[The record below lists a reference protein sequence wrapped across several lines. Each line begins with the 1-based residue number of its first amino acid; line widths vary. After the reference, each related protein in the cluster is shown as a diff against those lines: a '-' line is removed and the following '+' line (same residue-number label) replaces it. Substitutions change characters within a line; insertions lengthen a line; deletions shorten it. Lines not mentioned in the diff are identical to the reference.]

1 MPKADIGGGAMDR
14 IKLTISMAC
23 RNLLRSRR
31 RTVSTLLAIAV
42 GLVGL
47 AFLDGYM
54 TYAMRGLRESV
65 IHNGTGH
72 IQAALSG
79 AYFDEGDGD
88 PMPFMLP
95 DAKGLEAELRALPEA
110 KDVVPTL
117 SFVAVL
123 SSKGRTSTVQVS
135 AMPTAQAKANLERR
149 LIASGKDLEPG
160 EEGRILVG
168 RGLARKLGLAPG
180 DSVSLFAISK
190 GGGVSTQS
198 YEVKGTTSTIIA
210 AIDNVS
216 VSMDLR
222 DASELL
228 GVDAVPQLTVFL
240 KSTADTD
247 RVTERLRA
255 ASAGSLRPGDKLSAA
270 SGITFRSWEELSA
283 YYRQAIGTFDMVF
296 AVTRLIVLIVAL
308 FSISGTLSLA
318 ILERLREIGTLR
330 AFGARRAQ
338 VVAMFLAE
346 GLALGLAGIAAGSL
360 LGLGGIGLVNAAG
373 GIAMPPQPGTSSAFT
388 ILFTPEPETLLA
400 SGLWILAASALGAL
414 VPGGLSSRRVIAE
427 LLRSK

>member
-1 MPKADIGGGAMDR
+1 MDR

-23 RNLLRSRR
+23 RNLLRNRR
-31 RTVSTLLAIAV
+31 RTISTLLAIAV

-47 AFLDGYM
+47 TFLDGYM
-54 TYAMRGLRESV
+54 TYSMNGLRENV
-65 IHNGTGH
+65 IHDGTGH
-72 IQAALSG
+72 IQAALSP

-95 DAKGLEAELRALPEA
+95 DAKELERELRSLPEV

-123 SSKGRTSTVQVS
+123 SAKGKTSTVQVS
-135 AMPTAQAKANLERR
+135 ALPTAQAKADVESRR
-149 LIASGKDLEPG
+149 IAAGRDLEPG
-160 EEGRILVG
+160 EPGRILVG

-180 DSVSLFAISK
+180 DSVSLFAVSK
-190 GGGVSTQS
+190 GGGINTLS

-216 VSMDLR
+216 VAMDLR

-228 GVDAVPQLTVFL
+228 GADTVPRLTVFL
-240 KSTADTD
+240 KSTADTS
-247 RVTERLRA
+247 RVLARLRS
-255 ASAGSLRPGDKLSAA
+255 ASADGAAAPAGSDARMRAA
-270 SGITFRSWEELSA
+270 AGLTFRSWEELSA
-283 YYRQAIGTFDMVF
+283 YYRQASGSFDMVF

-330 AFGARRAQ
+330 TFGTRRGQ
-338 VVAMFLAE
+338 VTAMFLAE
-346 GLALGLAGIAAGSL
+346 GLALGIAGIAVGAA
-360 LGLGGIGLVNAAG
+360 LGLGGIGIFNAAG
-373 GIAMPPQPGTSSAFT
+373 GMTMPAQPGMSSAFK
-388 ILFTPEPETLLA
+388 ILFTPRLATLLVSA
-400 SGLWILAASALGAL
+400 LWIFGASAVGAL
-414 VPGGLSSRRVIAE
+414 IPAAVSSRRVIAE

>member
-1 MPKADIGGGAMDR
+1 MDR

-23 RNLLRSRR
+23 RNLLRNRR
-31 RTVSTLLAIAV
+31 RTISTLLAIAV
-42 GLVGL
+42 GIVGL
-47 AFLDGYM
+47 TFLDGYM
-54 TYAMRGLRESV
+54 TYSMHGLRENV
-65 IHNGTGH
+65 IHDGTGH
-72 IQAALSG
+72 IQAALSP

-95 DAKGLEAELRALPEA
+95 DAKELERELRSMPEV

-123 SSKGRTSTVQVS
+123 SAKGKTSTVQVS
-135 AMPTAQAKANLERR
+135 ALPTAQAKANVESRR
-149 LIASGKDLEPG
+149 IAAGRDLEPG

-180 DSVSLFAISK
+180 DSVSLFAVSK
-190 GGGVSTQS
+190 GGGINTLS

-210 AIDNVS
+210 AVDNVS
-216 VSMDLR
+216 VAMDLR

-228 GVDAVPQLTVFL
+228 GADTVPRLTVFL
-240 KSTADTD
+240 KSTADTG
-247 RVTERLRA
+247 RVIERLRS
-255 ASAGSLRPGDKLSAA
+255 ASAARAGSDAARSGSDAGLRAA
-270 SGITFRSWEELSA
+270 AGLTFRSWEELSA
-283 YYRQAIGTFDMVF
+283 YYRQASGTFDMVF

-330 AFGARRAQ
+330 TFGTRRGQ
-338 VVAMFLAE
+338 VAAMFLAE
-346 GLALGLAGIAAGSL
+346 GLALGIAGVAVGAA
-360 LGLGGIGLVNAAG
+360 LGLGGIGLFNAAG
-373 GIAMPPQPGTSSAFT
+373 GMTMPAQPGMSSSFK
-388 ILFTPEPETLLA
+388 ILFTPKLATLLVSA
-400 SGLWILAASALGAL
+400 LWILAASAIGAL
-414 VPGGLSSRRVIAE
+414 VPGAVSSRRVIAE

>member
-1 MPKADIGGGAMDR
+1 MDR

-23 RNLLRSRR
+23 RNLLRNRR
-31 RTVSTLLAIAV
+31 RTISTLLAIAV

-47 AFLDGYM
+47 TFLDGYM
-54 TYAMRGLRESV
+54 TYSMNGLKENV

-72 IQAALSG
+72 LQVALSP

-95 DAKGLEAELRALPEA
+95 NAKELERELRALPEV

-117 SFVAVL
+117 SFVAVV
-123 SSKGRTSTVQVS
+123 SVKGKTSTVQVT
-135 AMPTAQAKANLERR
+135 ALPTAQAKANVESQQ
-149 LIASGKDLEPG
+149 IAAGQGLEPG
-160 EEGRILVG
+160 EQGRILVG
-168 RGLARKLGLAPG
+168 RALARKLGLAPG
-180 DSVSLFAISK
+180 DSVSLFAVSK
-190 GGGVSTQS
+190 GGGINTLS

-228 GVDAVPQLTVFL
+228 GTDTVPQLTVFL

-247 RVTERLRA
+247 RVIEMLRSASAARAGPDASLRA
-255 ASAGSLRPGDKLSAA
+255 TAGL
-270 SGITFRSWEELSA
+270 TFRSWDELSA
-283 YYRQAIGTFDMVF
+283 YYRQAISTYDMVF
-296 AVTRLIVLIVAL
+296 VVTRLIVLIVAL

-330 AFGARRAQ
+330 TFGTRRGQ
-338 VVAMFLAE
+338 VAAMFLAE
-346 GLALGLAGIAAGSL
+346 GIALGIAGIAVGAA
-360 LGLGGIGLVNAAG
+360 LGLGGVGIFNAAG
-373 GIAMPPQPGTSSAFT
+373 GVTMPAQPGTSSAFK
-388 ILFTPEPETLLA
+388 ILFTPRIATLLVSA
-400 SGLWILAASALGAL
+400 LWISAASAIGAL
-414 VPGGLSSRRVIAE
+414 VPAAVSSRRVIAE